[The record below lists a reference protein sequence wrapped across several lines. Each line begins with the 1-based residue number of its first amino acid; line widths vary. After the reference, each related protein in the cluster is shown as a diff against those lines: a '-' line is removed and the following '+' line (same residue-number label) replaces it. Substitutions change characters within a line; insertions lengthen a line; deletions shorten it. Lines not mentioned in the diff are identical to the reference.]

1 MQCMNAVC
9 TLVSQLQKKLL
20 FISVMKQQLLVSLQM
35 EVICFRKYIANETR
49 NWIGSFILS
58 CHTLTFPSSFVN
70 SIALGSWL
78 RHTGDAYVVSQW
90 WFPSSIHVYWNTC
103 KQNCLLSHCKKSC
116 CGAATNFLLSPN
128 SKLHL
133 SVESIPLSLADDIQ
147 GEDFKSSQI
156 MRVGDL
162 QSLRTSTPFISW
174 KCMTL
179 ICFLLESG
187 TLHGVSM
194 RSR

>member
-1 MQCMNAVC
+1 
-9 TLVSQLQKKLL
+9 
-20 FISVMKQQLLVSLQM
+20 M
-35 EVICFRKYIANETR
+35 EVICFRKYFADETR
-49 NWIGSFILS
+49 NWIGFFILS

-70 SIALGSWL
+70 SIAQGAWL

-90 WFPSSIHVYWNTC
+90 CFLSNIHVSWNTC
-103 KQNCLLSHCKKSC
+103 KQNCLLSHCKSC

-128 SKLHL
+128 SELHPSME
-133 SVESIPLSLADDIQ
+133 SVLLLADNIQ

-162 QSLRTSTPFISW
+162 QSLRWSTPLISW
-174 KCMTL
+174 KRMTL
-179 ICFLLESG
+179 IGFLLESG
-187 TLHGVSM
+187 TLRGFGM